1 MTAAGVCAAVA
12 ICAAG
17 FPRWRQRVQR
27 RLLLHK
33 LLSRLRTSTQPNRRD
48 VTPCLASRK
57 HTPKVAITTLAVGV
71 LSNIYNY
78 DYGIVLFNPTLTFGE
93 QIFRLDKEGA
103 AAYFIG
109 GNRKYHS

>member
-1 MTAAGVCAAVA
+1 M
-12 ICAAG
+12 
-17 FPRWRQRVQR
+17 
-27 RLLLHK
+27 
-33 LLSRLRTSTQPNRRD
+33 
-48 VTPCLASRK
+48 TPCLASRK

-93 QIFRLDKEGA
+93 QTFRLDKEGA

-109 GNRKYHS
+109 GNRKLSKRRWICAEAMGWLSIRKRW